1 MKVSYEELV
10 EFFGSPMEVAKYYN
24 CKVQAVYQWK
34 DHVPETRAREFVLVK
49 KNFLRGPAVCQQTS

>member
-10 EFFGSPMEVAKYYN
+10 EFFGSPMEVAKYFN

-34 DHVPETRAREFVLVK
+34 EDVPEARVREFKLVK
-49 KNFLRGPAVCQQTS
+49 ELRGTVCQQTS

>member
-10 EFFGSPMEVAKYYN
+10 EFFGSPMEVAEYFN

-34 DHVPETRAREFVLVK
+34 EDVPDTRAREFKLVK
-49 KNFLRGPAVCQQTS
+49 ELRQEA